1 MFLAKVIGQVVAT
14 QKDSKLTG
22 SRLVILRPLQI
33 EDGKEAKLVDGK
45 NTIVAVDASGAGVG
59 QVVLFCQGSS
69 ARQTSGMKE
78 LPIDAAVIGLVDH
91 VEALSKE
98 LYKIIFVK
106 RFQDKDAAAGQK
118 SCVNL
123 KRRIFRRSPNQNNRT
138 FFYKW

>member
-33 EDGKEAKLVDGK
+33 EGEKEAKLVDGK
-45 NTIVAVDASGAGVG
+45 NTIVAVDASGAGLG

-98 LYKIIFVK
+98 LYK
-106 RFQDKDAAAGQK
+106 AGK
-118 SCVNL
+118 
-123 KRRIFRRSPNQNNRT
+123 
-138 FFYKW
+138 